1 MIAPGESPNE
11 EAGGTVDMIVAVHD
25 TRRDIRRAVSSI
37 LADSDPRIRAFVV
50 AHNLDRAEVASELT
64 ALVASYPGRL
74 RIEELKDGIPS
85 PSGPFNFGMAESD
98 AEFVGIMGSDDELD
112 RDAIAQWRAIARRHN
127 ADAVIAKVV
136 RGEQRTLVRS
146 PPKRVFR
153 TGVLDFAKDRL
164 SYRSA
169 PLGIVRRSAIARLDL
184 QLLAGARNGG
194 DLPFVTRL
202 WAGGRVV
209 PSQGIA
215 AYIEH
220 ADAPVRVT
228 HVAKPVVEELSA
240 LVATLDD
247 PVVGA
252 MSRASKEALATKL
265 LRRNLT
271 DSVRKRNQ
279 GRGFTADDIVAMR
292 EVVGHLD
299 ALAPRARRM
308 LSVAQARMFDELMS
322 EAPDLGRVA
331 GHDAAALRYRSLDA
345 LLPADRTLVLHPQA
359 QPRFMAASALIKV
372 GASRY
377 FPAARWAALIG
388 GAIVA
393 LLAVLGAV
401 NASTR

>member
-1 MIAPGESPNE
+1 MTTGRMPSDSD
-11 EAGGTVDMIVAVHD
+11 TVDMIVAVHD

-37 LADSDPRIRAFVV
+37 LADGDPTIRAFVV
-50 AHNLDRAEVASELT
+50 AHNLDRAEVEHEL
-64 ALVASYPGRL
+64 ADLLEANAGRL

-112 RDAIAQWRAIARRHN
+112 RGAIAQWRENARRHH

-146 PPKRVFR
+146 PPKRLFR

-169 PLGIVRRSAIARLDL
+169 PLGIVRRTAVRGLDL

-202 WAGGRVV
+202 WEGGRVV
-209 PSQGIA
+209 PAQGLE

-228 HVAKPVVEELSA
+228 HVAKPVAEELSA
-240 LVATLDD
+240 LIATLDD
-247 PVVGA
+247 PVVTA
-252 MSRASKEALATKL
+252 MSGAHKDALATKL

-271 DSVRKRNQ
+271 DSVRKRDG
-279 GRGFTADDIVAMR
+279 GRGFTAEDFAAIRVIVGM
-292 EVVGHLD
+292 LD
-299 ALAPRARRM
+299 ELSPRARRM
-308 LSVAQARMFDELMS
+308 LSIAQARMFEELIS
-322 EAPDLGRVA
+322 ETPDRERIALLDSA
-331 GHDAAALRYRSLDA
+331 SLRYRSIDA
-345 LLPADRTLVLHPQA
+345 LCPADLSLLMHPQA
-359 QPRFMAASALIKV
+359 QPRFMVASALIKV
-372 GASRY
+372 GASSY
-377 FPAARWAALIG
+377 FPFARV
-388 GAIVA
+388 GAIVVSA
-393 LLAVLGAV
+393 AVLVVAAALVVVGFI
-401 NASTR
+401 R